1 MKLSA
6 IFLALL
12 VVIIWGINPAISK
25 LGLLEIPPFTF
36 LTIRYT
42 IIALMFLP
50 FAKPTKHELWLLFMV
65 ALTSN
70 VVTNA
75 LCYAAYAALSPSAA
89 SLLLQTEGPIS
100 VLMACI
106 WAKEHINFKQFLAIL
121 LSFVGVVII
130 LGVPDMS
137 LFGVAAIMLSRFFWG
152 ACQIIFKGTKRMEI
166 STFLAYSY
174 LFSIPFMAIGSLWW
188 EHYDYTKLA
197 EVNWKIAGWV
207 MAFEVIVLSVAM
219 VLWQKLIA
227 VNGVNKIAPFST
239 LRIVFGLIAGIWFFD
254 DDMSWQIILG
264 SVLVTWGV
272 VLTMKE
278 FDIVLKARAR
288 SIDVY
293 RKARHTFM
301 ERRMKRS
308 SLRKVHR

>member
-1 MKLSA
+1 MKISA
-6 IFLALL
+6 IFWALF

-25 LGLLEIPPFTF
+25 LGLVEIPPFTF
-36 LTIRYT
+36 LTIRYS

-50 FAKPTKHELWLLFMV
+50 FARPTRRELWQLFTV

-70 VVTNA
+70 VITNA

-106 WAKEHINFKQFLAIL
+106 WAKESINFKQVLAIL
-121 LSFVGVVII
+121 LSFIGVVII
-130 LGVPDMS
+130 LGVPNMS
-137 LFGVAAIMLSRFFWG
+137 LFGVFAIMLSRFFWG
-152 ACQIIFKGTKRMEI
+152 ACQIVFKGTKRMETTI
-166 STFLAYSY
+166 FLAYSY
-174 LFSIPFMAIGSLWW
+174 LFAVPFMAAGSVFY

-197 EVNWKIAGWV
+197 TVDWKIAGWV

-219 VLWQKLIA
+219 VVWQKLIA

-239 LRIVFGLIAGIWFFD
+239 LRIVFGLIAGILIFD
-254 DDMSWQIILG
+254 DEMSWQIILG
-264 SVLVTWGV
+264 SALVTWGV

-278 FDIVLKARAR
+278 FDIVLKARAK
-288 SIDVY
+288 SIVVF
-293 RKARHTFM
+293 RNAHRQLM
-301 ERRMKRS
+301 ERKMKRA
-308 SLRKVHR
+308 SLRKNRR

>member
-12 VVIIWGINPAISK
+12 VVFIWGINPAISK
-25 LGLLEIPPFTF
+25 LGLEEIPPFTF

-42 IIALMFLP
+42 IIALLFLP
-50 FAKPTKHELWLLFMV
+50 FAKPTKHELWQLFLV

-70 VVTNA
+70 VITNA

-100 VLMACI
+100 VLMACA
-106 WAKEHINFKQFLAIL
+106 WAKESINFRQVLAIL

-130 LGVPDMS
+130 LGVPNMS
-137 LFGVAAIMLSRFFWG
+137 LFGVAAIMFSRFFWG
-152 ACQIIFKGTKRMEI
+152 ACQIIFKDTKRMETG
-166 STFLAYSY
+166 TFLAYSY
-174 LFSIPFMAIGSLWW
+174 LFSIPFMLFGSFWW
-188 EHYDYTKLA
+188 ENYDYSKLE

-207 MAFEVIVLSVAM
+207 MAFEVIALSIAI

-227 VNGVNKIAPFST
+227 TNGVNKIAPFST
-239 LRIVFGLIAGIWFFD
+239 LRIVFGLIAAALIFGD
-254 DDMSWQIILG
+254 EMNWQIILG
-264 SVLVTWGV
+264 STLVTWGV

-278 FDIVLKARAR
+278 FDIVLKARAK
-288 SIDVY
+288 SIVVF
-293 RKARHTFM
+293 RNAHRQLM
-301 ERRMKRS
+301 ERKMKRA
-308 SLRKVHR
+308 SLRKAHR

>member
-1 MKLSA
+1 MKISA

-25 LGLLEIPPFTF
+25 LGLVEIPPFTF

-50 FAKPTKHELWLLFMV
+50 FAKPTKHELWQLFIV

-89 SLLLQTEGPIS
+89 SLLLQTEGPVS

-106 WAKEHINFKQFLAIL
+106 WAKESINFRQVLAIL
-121 LSFVGVVII
+121 LSFIGVVII
-130 LGVPDMS
+130 LGVPNMS

-152 ACQIIFKGTKRMEI
+152 ACQIVFKGTKSMEI
-166 STFLAYSY
+166 GTFLAYSY
-174 LFSIPFMAIGSLWW
+174 LFSIPFMLIGSLWW
-188 EHYDYTKLA
+188 EHYDYFKLA
-197 EVNWKIAGWV
+197 EVNWKITGWV
-207 MAFEVIVLSVAM
+207 MAFEVIVLSIAM

-239 LRIVFGLIAGIWFFD
+239 LRIVFGLLAGVLIFD
-254 DDMSWQIILG
+254 DEMDWQIIVG
-264 SVLVTWGV
+264 SILVTWGV

-278 FDIVLKARAR
+278 FDIVLKARAK
-288 SIDVY
+288 SIVVF
-293 RKARHTFM
+293 RKAHHLLM
-301 ERRMKRS
+301 ERKMKRA
-308 SLRKVHR
+308 SLRRSHR